1 MKIPRTTLCYISDG
15 NEWLFIH
22 KKRKNDP
29 NKDKYLG
36 IGGHIEE
43 GETNEECIVRE
54 IYEETGII
62 ASESLSNL
70 NQLGVV
76 NFYSDKYGYEEM
88 NVFTADFNG
97 ERKQIIS
104 ECNEGE
110 LKWIDKKEAYNLPIW
125 EGDKLIFDMLLEGTK
140 FEMTLCYEGEKLM
153 SKEIKKL

>member
-1 MKIPRTTLCYISDG
+1 MKKI
-15 NEWLFIH
+15 
-22 KKRKNDP
+22 KKS
-29 NKDKYLG
+29 
-36 IGGHIEE
+36 
-43 GETNEECIVRE
+43 TC
-54 IYEETGII
+54 
-62 ASESLSNL
+62 NL

-88 NVFTADFNG
+88 NVFSADFNG

-125 EGDKLIFDMLLEGTK
+125 EGDKLIFDMLLDGTK